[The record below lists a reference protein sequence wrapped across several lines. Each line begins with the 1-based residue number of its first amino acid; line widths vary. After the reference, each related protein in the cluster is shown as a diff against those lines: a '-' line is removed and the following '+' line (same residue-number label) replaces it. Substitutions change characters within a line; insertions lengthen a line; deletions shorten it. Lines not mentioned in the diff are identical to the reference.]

1 MGVLN
6 GRVAIVTGAGSGI
19 GRATAVQ
26 MSREG
31 AKIALVDLDEGG
43 LASGERGL
51 ADSGGVA
58 TSVRCDVSDSGEVV
72 ELFAFVEDRLGPA
85 DVLVNSAGVF
95 AWGTAVQATEED
107 FAHLFGVNVRGTW
120 LCCREFIRRR
130 LNAAKPGV
138 IVNVSSNNSSYVE
151 PEAALYCATKGA
163 ISSLTRAMAID
174 HAKDG
179 IRVNCVEPGWVR
191 TGMSEQTLTK
201 IGDIDTVN
209 AKIGESHPIGRI
221 GNPEEIAQ
229 AIVFLAS
236 EAASFCAGTRMVV
249 DGGMSIGTRVV

>member
-31 AKIALVDLDEGG
+31 AKIALVDVEEVS

-51 ADSGGVA
+51 VDSGGV
-58 TSVRCDVSDSGEVV
+58 TMSVRCDVSVIREVAD
-72 ELFAFVEDRLGPA
+72 LFASVEDRLGPV
-85 DVLVNSAGVF
+85 DILVNSAGVF

-107 FAHLFGVNVRGTW
+107 FSHLFGVNVRGTW
-120 LCCREFIRRR
+120 LCCREFISRRVD
-130 LNAAKPGV
+130 AAKPGA
-138 IVNVSSNNSSYVE
+138 IVNVSSNNSNYVE

-163 ISSLTRAMAID
+163 ISALTRAMAID

-191 TGMSEQTLTK
+191 TGMSEQNLMK
-201 IGDIDTVN
+201 IGDVDTVN

-236 EAASFCAGTRMVV
+236 EAASFCVGTRMVV